1 MTENNKTL
9 FHTDFIIEDEIID
22 KDNNEVLLT
31 TTFYNEVDETTL
43 SPEELDSYKKI
54 DDEVTKTKAN
64 KLIDYHKSG
73 ESSFSR
79 DDSDTIITVF
89 ESESWIKNN

>member
-9 FHTDFIIEDEIID
+9 FHTDFIIEDEILD

-43 SPEELDSYKKI
+43 SESELEKYKENDNKI
-54 DDEVTKTKAN
+54 IEAKNNQLAN
-64 KLIDYHKSG
+64 YNKVG
-73 ESSFSR
+73 ESNFSR
-79 DDSDTIITVF
+79 DDSSEIPTIF
-89 ESESWIKNN
+89 ESETWIKA